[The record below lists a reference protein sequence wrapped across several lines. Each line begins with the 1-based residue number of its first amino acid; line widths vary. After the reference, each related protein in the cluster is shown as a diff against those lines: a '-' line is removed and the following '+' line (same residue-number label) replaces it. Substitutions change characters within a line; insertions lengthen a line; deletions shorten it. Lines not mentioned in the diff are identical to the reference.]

1 MDEFTYY
8 PADNNCIL
16 KHVVYSTE
24 TECGLSALILN
35 DPNQETCPF
44 IQQRIK
50 DFLKNQDCKP
60 VILQTSLPN
69 CEFLPLENDK
79 NAFVMPHG
87 CYIQMLNFFRNSWP
101 KVHARIMADCKEM
114 ASGAAD
120 LVPISPTLSFK
131 GPGVINYR
139 CELGQFGKDT
149 LYLVIQGNSKNN
161 FIEIY
166 FQLNLKIN
174 IDEIILTPC
183 NLVLLSQDFE
193 TIQNIIQYKC
203 KKAKI
208 VVCQ

>member
-16 KHVVYSTE
+16 KHVVYATDV
-24 TECGLSALILN
+24 ECGVSVLILS
-35 DPNQETCPF
+35 DANQETCPF

-60 VILQTSLPN
+60 VILQTSLPGT
-69 CEFLPLENDK
+69 EFLPLENDK

-87 CYIQMLNFFRNSWP
+87 CYLQMLSFFRNDWD
-101 KVHARIMADCKEM
+101 KVHARIVADCKEM
-114 ASGAAD
+114 AGGVD
-120 LVPISPTLSFK
+120 LIPISPALSFK

-139 CELGQFGKDT
+139 CELGQFGKDV

-161 FIEIY
+161 YIEIY

-174 IDEIILTPC
+174 IDGVILTPC
-183 NLVLLSQDFE
+183 NLILLSQDFE
-193 TIQNIIQYKC
+193 TIQNIVQYKC

-208 VVCQ
+208 ILRQ